1 MKEFN
6 IPEKLTSLR
15 QLHLRSSAKI
25 WSESESIEQFIV
37 TCNSD
42 DLDFRFQDPS
52 DYQEFQDKYWV
63 TFMKELGPKDPLLV
77 ASEENPYLFWYEG
90 VVPFFNST
98 NGEYLVQPYINNSIV
113 LKLPKRPP
121 ESEVDGYE
129 LANALSSYSAIS
141 SWLFTDED
149 PEKQKEFKYKNSGAN
164 TLGDLHFTEEIFNT
178 EPELFIKNVG
188 RYSVYFSPAYAEFYE
203 KQYGKPLLYDNP
215 TELIAN
221 SLAPIQPKP
230 SYDLNNDSGT
240 YLSFGAAMQK
250 LVALMWTDN
259 DVWQLIITKDKA
271 AHKPGQTIK
280 LIEQLLGYNYP
291 FYLDLVLEED
301 ENISYEKTRDKWV
314 WTYNEETCGSLV
326 HKTTERGLIAGK
338 QYNNPQLPLQELV
351 LVIPAP
357 PKQASLAPV
366 ALMSYDTDNSGYPFS
381 C

>member
-25 WSESESIEQFIV
+25 WSESESIEQFLV
-37 TCNSD
+37 TCNSEE
-42 DLDFRFQDPS
+42 LDFRFQDPS
-52 DYQEFQDKYWV
+52 DYSEFKDKYWV
-63 TFMKELGPKDPLLV
+63 TFMKELGPKNPLKV
-77 ASEENPYLFWYEG
+77 ACKDNPYLFWYEG
-90 VVPFFNST
+90 VVPFFNTT

-113 LKLPKRPP
+113 LKLPKAP
-121 ESEVDGYE
+121 EVGGYE

-149 PEKQKEFKYKNSGAN
+149 PQKQKEFEYKNSGAN
-164 TLGDLHFTEEIFNT
+164 TLGDLHFTEELFNT
-178 EPELFIKNVG
+178 DPELFIKNVG
-188 RYSVYFSPAYAEFYE
+188 RYSVYFSPAYAIFYE
-203 KQYGKPLLYDNP
+203 KEYGKPLLYDNP

-230 SYDLNNDSGT
+230 SYDLNNDTGT

-259 DVWQLIITKDKA
+259 DVWKLIITKDKD

-301 ENISYEKTRDKWV
+301 ENIVYDQAQDKWV
-314 WTYNEETCGSLV
+314 WLYDEETCNSLV
-326 HKTTERGLIAGK
+326 HKQGERGLKAGK
-338 QYNNPQLPLQELV
+338 KYNNPQLPLQELI
-351 LVIPAP
+351 LAIPAP
-357 PKQASLAPV
+357 PKQASLSPV
-366 ALMSYDTDNSGYPFS
+366 ALMSYNTDNSGYPFS